1 MKVILKTRIPNLGH
15 EWDIV
20 TVKNGYA
27 RNFLLPK
34 KLADIATPKRI
45 ELAEKRM
52 EERVKKMK
60 ELVTSAKKTAEKLA
74 KIELTFKKKAK
85 GTKLYGSIAEKD
97 ILAALKKDHK
107 LEIDKDAVRMKEH
120 LKELGE
126 HKVTI
131 HLAEGVEA
139 KIKIIIEEEK

>member
-1 MKVILKTRIPNLGH
+1 MKVILKKRVPNLGH

-27 RNFLLPK
+27 RNFLLPQN
-34 KLADIATPKRI
+34 LADVATPKRI
-45 ELAEKRM
+45 EQAEKRM
-52 EERVKKMK
+52 EERVKKME
-60 ELVTSAKKTAEKLA
+60 ELVASAKETAEKLA

-85 GTKLYGSIAEKD
+85 GSKLYGSIAEKD

-107 LEIDKDAVRMKEH
+107 LDIDKDTVRMKDH
-120 LKELGE
+120 IKELGE

-131 HLAEGVEA
+131 HLAEGVETE
-139 KIKIIIEEEK
+139 IKVSIEEEK